1 MGKFV
6 VTADCGDEGMFQA
19 TYTQRKDAEWRVTEI
34 LGYGCSA
41 IVTPK
46 GEEPVIPRGKHFV
59 DVAFR
64 GMPEEWQAYYREFGH
79 AHGNATVIVH
89 GGTELTESTFVG
101 RYCDDHAPEALAY
114 RRDECGDGGSVPLN
128 ASAGFPCEYEPDE
141 DSEYESFGT

>member
-6 VTADCGDEGMFQA
+6 VTADFGDEGMFQA
-19 TYTQRKDAEWRVTEI
+19 TYNRRKDAEWRAGEI
-34 LGYGCSA
+34 RARGGTAEIHPQGSQPA
-41 IVTPK
+41 
-46 GEEPVIPRGKHFV
+46 IPRGRHFV

-64 GMPEEWQAYYREFGH
+64 GNSEEWQAYYREFGH

-101 RYCDDHAPEALAY
+101 RYCADHAPEALAY

-141 DSEYESFGT
+141 DSEYESFGN